1 MKTSDCPVRL
11 GPGVSLSV
19 AIASIALA
27 VSLAQVA
34 PIAQTNAP
42 LFPDLVPLPTD
53 FGSEGIAVGR
63 GATFYVGSAAPPS
76 LGHILSLNEVNAGA
90 QRPRN
95 RDLPVI
101 DGDAQRV
108 SEPTDDSTSQN
119 GAVHALF
126 SLHRPE
132 TGPFPSDIFT
142 VADRAHNT
150 GRRVNLPYPDCA
162 VHLSECEDLDV
173 INTLDGFGLQ
183 TRLSIPFD
191 GPIDVNTATSKTVFL
206 ISLGSTVRRE
216 EREAGEL
223 VGINQIVWD
232 TFTQTLHVES
242 DELLTQHTRYALI
255 VTNGLQDLAGRAVEA
270 SEAFRRFRQTVRGKY
285 QQALLEAIHAAR
297 RLGVRERDIVVA
309 SVYTTQSITSV
320 MERIRDEVKAA
331 TPAPANFLLGPN
343 GERAVFNLAD
353 VTSIVWNQ
361 HTRVSPPGFTTVPID
376 LAILRYIPNAVGAIA
391 YGRYASPEYR
401 VPGEYIPAVG
411 TLTGTPPVQS
421 YNELYFTLFLP
432 SGPRPPTGWPVA
444 IVGHGTVENR
454 HNFPGLVAAMLAS
467 HGIATIGINVAG
479 NGFGPLGTLAIRL
492 TNGSSLVIPDVGRG
506 IDQNGDNTIGVTEGS
521 SAAAP
526 RTWTIGVRDSN
537 RQTAIDLMQLV
548 RVIEVGMDV
557 DGDGSPDLDPNRI
570 FYFGNSG
577 GAMYGAVFLALEP
590 SIYAAAEGVP
600 GGMSPEHARW
610 RPGGRPGLGN
620 MLGTRTPS
628 LLNSPGITEIDG
640 VAVNPPHFNENK
652 PLRNQPPVT
661 NAVEGAI
668 DIQNAMELHEWGQQ
682 LGQSPVIWA
691 RYLHEAPLPGLFPKS
706 LLILFAKGDQNS
718 INPATTAVL
727 RAGNLADRTVHY
739 RHDLAFAEDPTIP
752 TTPHSFIIL
761 PTHPNALVRSIA
773 QGVQRQIATFFASDG
788 TVVIYPEPARFFEVP
803 VVGPLPEALN
813 YIR

>member
-1 MKTSDCPVRL
+1 MIRL
-11 GPGVSLSV
+11 KYCLVATAGLLTLTTPLSKLNALGALQGPPRHDVV
-19 AIASIALA
+19 AISD
-27 VSLAQVA
+27 VVHG
-34 PIAQTNAP
+34 
-42 LFPDLVPLPTD
+42 LFDLD
-53 FGSEGIAVGR
+53 
-63 GATFYVGSAAPPS
+63 
-76 LGHILSLNEVNAGA
+76 
-90 QRPRN
+90 
-95 RDLPVI
+95 
-101 DGDAQRV
+101 
-108 SEPTDDSTSQN
+108 
-119 GAVHALF
+119 
-126 SLHRPE
+126 RPE
-132 TGPFPSDIFT
+132 TGPFPSDVFT
-142 VADRAHNT
+142 VADPTHNT
-150 GRRVNLPYPDCA
+150 GLRVNLPYPDCA
-162 VHLSECEDLDV
+162 VRVSDCEDLDV

-183 TRLSIPFD
+183 TRISIPFD
-191 GPIDVNTATSKTVFL
+191 GPIDVGTATANTVFL
-206 ISLGSTVRRE
+206 ISLGSALARGDDPPGTV
-216 EREAGEL
+216 

-242 DELLTQHTRYALI
+242 DELLAQHTRYALI
-255 VTNGLQDLAGRAVEA
+255 VTNGLQDPAGRAVEA
-270 SEAFRRFRQTVRGKY
+270 SEAFRRFRQTVRGEYK
-285 QQALLEAIHAAR
+285 QALLEAIHAAR

-353 VTSIVWNQ
+353 VTSVVWNQ
-361 HTRVSPPGFTTVPID
+361 HTRLSPPGFTTVPID

-391 YGRYASPEYR
+391 YGRYVSPEYR

-454 HNFPGLVAAMLAS
+454 HIFPGTVAAMLAS

-492 TNGSSLVIPDVGRG
+492 TNGGSLVIPDVGRG
-506 IDQNGDNTIGVTEGS
+506 IDQNGDNIIGVTEGA

-526 RTWTIGVRDSN
+526 LIWTIGVRDSN

-557 DGDGSPDLDPNRI
+557 DGDGGPDLDANRI

-590 SIYAAAEGVP
+590 SIHVAAEGVP
-600 GGMSPEHARW
+600 GGMSPEHGRW
-610 RPGGRPGLGN
+610 RPGGRAGLGN
-620 MLGTRTPS
+620 MLGARTPS

-640 VAVNPPHFNENK
+640 VAVNPPHYNENK
-652 PLRNQPPVT
+652 PLRDQPPVT

-682 LGQSPVIWA
+682 LGQSPVPWA
-691 RYLHEAPLPGLFPKS
+691 RYLREAPLPGLFPKS
-706 LLILFAKGDQNS
+706 LLILFARGDQTS
-718 INPATTAVL
+718 VKPATIAIL
-727 RAGNLADRTVHY
+727 RVGNLVDRTVHY

-752 TTPHSFIIL
+752 RNPHSFIIL
-761 PTHPNALVRSIA
+761 PTNPNALVRSIA
-773 QGVQRQIATFFASDG
+773 QGVQRQIAAFFASGG
-788 TVVIYPEPARFFEVP
+788 TLVIHPEPARFFEVP
-803 VVGPLPEALN
+803 VVGPLSEDLN
-813 YIR
+813 FIR